1 MRGYI
6 RSLIIGDAQ
15 LASLGVVPAGV
26 LSGDVD
32 TPIPRPFINLK
43 WGVTNVGLSTVN
55 RHLLTIW
62 YHDKP
67 NDYTRILRIL
77 NRTKELLTAV
87 EAAQWTD
94 GGLSGYITIV
104 EWTGDSGDG
113 VDEGHKTIF
122 RQSNFTIIGN

>member
-6 RSLIIGDAQ
+6 RSLIVEDAQ
-15 LASLGVVPAGV
+15 LASLGVVPEGV

-32 TPIPRPFINLK
+32 TPRVRPFINLK

-67 NDYTRILRIL
+67 NDYTRILKIL
-77 NRTKELLTAV
+77 NRTKELLVAV
-87 EAAQWTD
+87 EATQWTMD
-94 GGLSGYITIV
+94 TLSGYITMV

-113 VDEGHKTIF
+113 TDDGHKTIF